1 MPRLYIPSL
10 GDKLTLKED
19 WTFQLIEEHRN
30 TTLIEFLGRHGG
42 LGAAEESPR
51 PGVAAWRGP
60 IVSYEAR
67 LGKGSVLVVDRIF
80 IRKGAED
87 FDSITFLLEGAKTV
101 ASTKTRT
108 AVAVGEGTRESFEYE
123 QNIPARKVRFWVKL
137 ADANTLDFV

>member
-10 GDKLTLKED
+10 GDRLTLKED

-30 TTLIEFLGRHGG
+30 TTLVAFLGAHGG

-51 PGVAAWRGP
+51 PGGGWRGP

-67 LGKGSVLVVDRIF
+67 LAKGSVLVVDRIF

-108 AVAVGEGTRESFEYE
+108 AVAVGAGTRESFEYE
-123 QNIPARKVRFWVKL
+123 QTIPARKVRFWVKL
-137 ADANTLDFV
+137 SDANTLDFV